1 LFVEKPRL
9 QSAGFGWAPSTF
21 LGQGQALS
29 AAGDQDLELCPE
41 EGYLVCKDC
50 IVFDSVFEVK
60 DNTNPGRY
68 EFGSVVGLSDIDD
81 VLCRRSGDLESA
93 YLWPFF
99 SF

>member
-1 LFVEKPRL
+1 
-9 QSAGFGWAPSTF
+9 
-21 LGQGQALS
+21 
-29 AAGDQDLELCPE
+29 
-41 EGYLVCKDC
+41 VCKDC

-68 EFGSVVGLSDIDD
+68 EFESVVSLSDIDD
-81 VLCRRSGDLESA
+81 VLCCRSGDLESA